1 MRCSLRRSRP
11 CARGRQPRPWWL
23 SVVSS
28 VAEEAGRTYFLYD
41 TSIPGNFNRGHVYG
55 TGLTPEEKDAIVE
68 YLKTF

>member
-1 MRCSLRRSRP
+1 MTSYDP
-11 CARGRQPRPWWL
+11 VKVGF
-23 SVVSS
+23 VSS
-28 VAEEAGRTYFLYD
+28 VAEEAGTYFLYD